1 MGFRTY
7 RFAEPK
13 VPSVSDMDDDAT
25 SDGVEVISGE
35 PVTLTTSL
43 TPLQPSVTSQK
54 SSCAESVASKG
65 PFKALQAN
73 NQHNETPSG
82 DGGSVKQEQEPSAEA
97 AYESEADSES
107 SSCSSPIMSYRTDRP
122 DVD

>member
-1 MGFRTY
+1 MTSSDEDVSMGFRTY

-13 VPSVSDMDDDAT
+13 VLSVSDMDDDAT
-25 SDGVEVISGE
+25 SDGVEVINGE

-65 PFKALQAN
+65 PFKAVLRIT
-73 NQHNETPSG
+73 EPKVL
-82 DGGSVKQEQEPSAEA
+82 SVS
-97 AYESEADSES
+97 DSEDFQ
-107 SSCSSPIMSYRTDRP
+107 RKE
-122 DVD
+122 